1 MNNKSI
7 GKKVVSVKDKSDGWQ
22 EVISEVEKRRL
33 RAQMRVSEL
42 KAVIA
47 LFKEKQEAGE
57 PCPGRSA
64 IQV

>member
-1 MNNKSI
+1 MNNKI
-7 GKKVVSVKDKSDGWQ
+7 IDKKVVHVKDKTNEWS
-22 EVISEVEKRRL
+22 EVIREVEKRLL
-33 RAQMRVSEL
+33 RAQMRAGEL

-64 IQV
+64 IHV